1 MGVGGNKD
9 QPVPVRPGQ
18 RDLRPGGREVQAH
31 PIQGL
36 QAHPPP
42 PGQIDTFIINN
53 NKNIIG

>member
-42 PGQIDTFIINN
+42 PGQIDTFIVAMIVDF
-53 NKNIIG
+53 